1 MGSNSSIITTGSV
14 GGTTPNWNFGQ
25 PSSLL
30 NPSQPC
36 GANAPLGAFGSTAT
50 NGCTYPT
57 QVATLFDRFN
67 LAGVSWKVYA
77 QDLGGA
83 QPIGSTTFVNDSVPG
98 REDGP

>member
-1 MGSNSSIITTGSV
+1 VRGER
-14 GGTTPNWNFGQ
+14 
-25 PSSLL
+25 
-30 NPSQPC
+30 
-36 GANAPLGAFGSTAT
+36 AT
-50 NGCTYPT
+50 RR
-57 QVATLFDRFN
+57 LWFDRFN